1 MSKATGSSTHSGSG
15 TNYSRLQLLII
26 LLTPLI
32 VMGTATGLYY
42 SGWLVPDARVNRGVL
57 LDPVLQLSD
66 FGLDV
71 EVINPERQWLMVQ
84 TSTDCQQACLDRVHT
99 QRQIHV
105 SLGKDEPRMKRLLL
119 TSTPGLDV
127 LEQDYPGLAV
137 QQHSA
142 EDYSATLLDRV
153 PADFGSRNFVFIVDP
168 LGNVPLYF
176 TPGNDYKDQL
186 ADLETLLDLSTIG

>member
-1 MSKATGSSTHSGSG
+1 MSKATGSNP
-15 TNYSRLQLLII
+15 NYSRLQLLII

-32 VMGTATGLYY
+32 VMASATGLYY

-66 FGLDV
+66 LGLDIESV
-71 EVINPERQWLMVQ
+71 NPERQWLMVQ
-84 TSTDCQQACLDRVHT
+84 TSFDCQQECLDRVHT

-119 TSTPGLDV
+119 TTTPGLKE
-127 LEQDYPGLAV
+127 LEQNYPGLSVV
-137 QQHSA
+137 QQA
-142 EDYSATLLDRV
+142 DTAYSSTLRNRV
-153 PADFGSRNFVFIVDP
+153 PVDFDRRDFVFIVDP

-176 TPGNDYKDQL
+176 TPDNDYKDQL

>member
-1 MSKATGSSTHSGSG
+1 MNNTAGSATH
-15 TNYSRLQLLII
+15 YSRLQLLII

-32 VMGTATGLYY
+32 VMAAATGLYY
-42 SGWLVPDARVNRGVL
+42 SGWLVPDSRVNKGVL
-57 LDPVLQLSD
+57 LNPVLQLTD
-66 FGLDV
+66 FGLDN
-71 EVINPERQWLMVQ
+71 EVVNPDRQWLMIQ
-84 TSTDCQQACLDRVHT
+84 TSFECAQDCLDRVHT

-119 TSTPGLDV
+119 TASAGLSGLEAEYPGLDV
-127 LEQDYPGLAV
+127 IRQPGDA
-137 QQHSA
+137 
-142 EDYSATLLDRV
+142 YSTDLRARV
-153 PADFGSRNFVFIVDP
+153 PADFGARNFVFIVDP

>member
-1 MSKATGSSTHSGSG
+1 MSKATGASNRSS

-32 VMGTATGLYY
+32 VMASATGLYY
-42 SGWLVPDARVNRGVL
+42 SGWLVPDSRVNRGVL
-57 LDPVLQLSD
+57 LDPVLQLAD
-66 FGLDV
+66 LGLDIDAV
-71 EVINPERQWLMVQ
+71 NPERQWLMVQ
-84 TSTDCQQACLDRVHT
+84 TSFDCQQSCLERVHT

-119 TSTPGLDV
+119 TSTPGLNG
-127 LEQDYPGLAV
+127 LESEYPGLDV
-137 QQHSA
+137 QQHQSQ
-142 EDYSATLLDRV
+142 DYGATLLERV
-153 PADFGSRNFVFIVDP
+153 PADFGARDFIFIVDP

-186 ADLETLLDLSTIG
+186 ADIETLLDLSTIG